1 MSRANPL
8 DGEVECL
15 QDAYGQNISKGGHVK
30 RIAASLL
37 AAGVLAILVAAPA
50 GAIVYG
56 QFDGNRHPYVG
67 GLVAEWRE
75 EGQKDLLCSGTLIVE
90 QDVFLTAAHC
100 TEFLRSI
107 GIGPDE
113 VWVTFDPTF
122 DEDSPLIAGTYFSH
136 PEFGHDQSDPKDLA
150 VVLLDQ
156 PHSATP
162 ARLPT
167 LNMLSAMKANQT
179 IDDQRYT
186 AVGYGTVRESRKEG
200 FQGILDS
207 EERRFAT
214 QTYNALTKSWLK
226 LSMNQATGDGGTC
239 YGDSGGPHFLG
250 ATNLIVSVTV
260 TGDAV
265 CKATD
270 VTYRLDTK
278 VARDFLDDFVAIP

>member
-1 MSRANPL
+1 M
-8 DGEVECL
+8 
-15 QDAYGQNISKGGHVK
+15 K
-30 RIAASLL
+30 RTIGFLIAAGFV
-37 AAGVLAILVAAPA
+37 AALGAAPA
-50 GAIVYG
+50 SAIVYG

-67 GLVAEWRE
+67 ALVAEWRE

-90 QDVFLTAAHC
+90 NDVFLTAAHC

-107 GIGPDE
+107 DIGPDE

-122 DEDSPLIAGTYFSH
+122 DENSPLIPGTYFSH
-136 PEFGHDQSDPKDLA
+136 PEYGHDQSDPKDLA
-150 VVLLDQ
+150 VVLLER
-156 PHSATP
+156 PHNATP

-167 LNMLSAMKANQT
+167 LNLLSQMKADKT

-186 AVGYGTVRESRKEG
+186 AVGYGVIRESRKKG
-200 FQGILDS
+200 PQGILEN

-214 QTYNALTKSWLK
+214 QTYNSLTKSWLK
-226 LSMNQATGDGGTC
+226 LSMNEATGDGGTC

-250 ATNLIVSVTV
+250 DSNLIVSVTV

-270 VTYRLDTK
+270 VTYRLDTQ
-278 VARDFLDDFVAIP
+278 VARDFLDDFVAVP